1 MSGSTLKLVLVSTPI
16 GHLGS
21 GGGGGVELTLISLVQ
36 GLLSRGHELTVVAP
50 QGSVLP
56 SGCAGVRLHQIP
68 GAAQPSWQHAD
79 PQGPVMMP
87 WDGVLPSLWEKAL
100 IEADSADV
108 VLNFAYDWLPL
119 WLTSRVSAR
128 LFHLVSMGN
137 VARVVQAAI
146 ADVAYWDQRRL
157 AFHTHRQANDFGLPE
172 TPVVVG
178 NGFDLCAYSLRVSTN
193 GPLGWAG
200 RVAPEKGLEDAAAVA
215 AALNERLYV
224 WGMIADPNYAAA
236 VEATVPPGT
245 IQWRGFL
252 PTDQLQL
259 ELGECRALLN
269 TPKWN
274 EAYGNVIVEAMACG
288 VPVIA
293 YDRGGPGEI
302 VESGLTGWLVTPDD
316 IAAMTAATKRV
327 AEIERMA
334 CRRWVERMASK
345 EVFAERVENWIFAGL
360 GSRDATITGTF

>member
-1 MSGSTLKLVLVSTPI
+1 MNGASLRLVLVSTPI
-16 GHLGS
+16 GYLGS
-21 GGGGGVELTLISLVQ
+21 GGGGGVELTLMSLVQ
-36 GLLSRGHELTVVAP
+36 GLLARGHQLTVVAP

-56 SGCAGVRLHQIP
+56 RGCGGVRLVQVP
-68 GAAQPSWQHAD
+68 GADQPSWQHAD
-79 PQGPVMMP
+79 PQDPVTMP
-87 WDGVLPSLWEKAL
+87 WDGVLPRLWEQAL
-100 IEADSADV
+100 LEAGSVDGV
-108 VLNFAYDWLPL
+108 INFAYDWLPL

-146 ADVAYWDQRRL
+146 ADVAHWDQRRL

-172 TPVVVG
+172 PPVVVG
-178 NGFDLCAYSLRVSTN
+178 NGFDLSVYRLRTSRS

-215 AALNERLYV
+215 AALQEQLYV
-224 WGMIADPNYAAA
+224 WGMITDQGYAAA

-252 PTDQLQL
+252 PTDQLQG

-302 VESGLTGWLVTPDD
+302 VQSGLTGWLVSPDD
-316 IAAMTAATKRV
+316 IEAMAAATTRV
-327 AEIERMA
+327 PEIDRLA
-334 CRRWVERMASK
+334 CRRWVEHSASK
-345 EVFAERVENWIFAGL
+345 EVFAERVEDWIFSGL
-360 GSRDATITGTF
+360 GGRDATITATF